1 MFRNL
6 LAEMVRYKVSN
17 DDLMKTLDFKS
28 EKTLNNKLT
37 GRTEF
42 TRKEMFL
49 IKSKHFPDFDL
60 EYLFKEFEIETPN
73 EISNTN

>member
-6 LAEMVRYKVSN
+6 LAEMARFNISN
-17 DDLMKTLDFKS
+17 DDLCTILDFRS

-49 IKSKHFPDFDL
+49 IKQRLFPDLDL
-60 EYLFKEFEIETPN
+60 EYLFKEFEPTPI
-73 EISNTN
+73 EISDTN

>member
-6 LAEMVRYKVSN
+6 LAEMARFNVSN

-49 IKSKHFPDFDL
+49 IKQKHFLDYDL
-60 EYLFKEFEIETPN
+60 EYLFQEFETTPN
-73 EISNTN
+73 EISDTN

>member
-6 LAEMVRYKVSN
+6 LAEMARFNVSN

-49 IKSKHFPDFDL
+49 IKQKYFPDYDL
-60 EYLFKEFEIETPN
+60 EYLFQEFETTPSET
-73 EISNTN
+73 SDTN

>member
-6 LAEMVRYKVSN
+6 LAEMARFNVSN

-49 IKSKHFPDFDL
+49 IKQKHFPD
-60 EYLFKEFEIETPN
+60 
-73 EISNTN
+73 

>member
-6 LAEMVRYKVSN
+6 LAEMARYNVSN
-17 DDLMKTLDFKS
+17 EDLMRTLDFKS

-49 IKSKHFPDFDL
+49 IKKNHFSNFDL
-60 EYLFKEFEIETPN
+60 EYLFKEFETTPAT
-73 EISNTN
+73 EISNVN

>member
-6 LAEMVRYKVSN
+6 LAEMARFNVSN

-42 TRKEMFL
+42 T
-49 IKSKHFPDFDL
+49 
-60 EYLFKEFEIETPN
+60 
-73 EISNTN
+73 

>member
-6 LAEMVRYKVSN
+6 LAEMARFNVSN

-49 IKSKHFPDFDL
+49 IKQKHFPDYDL
-60 EYLFKEFEIETPN
+60 EYLFQEFETAPN
-73 EISNTN
+73 ETSDTN